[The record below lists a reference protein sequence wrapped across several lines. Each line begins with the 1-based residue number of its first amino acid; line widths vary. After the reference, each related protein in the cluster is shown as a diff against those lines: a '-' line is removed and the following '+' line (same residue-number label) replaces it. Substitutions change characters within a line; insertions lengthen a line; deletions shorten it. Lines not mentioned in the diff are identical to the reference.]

1 MILPK
6 SNISI
11 IMVRNA
17 IGYPSTDLGTLCR
30 CNKVNMWAKYKPV
43 PYNFTSVRPSDW
55 WRGQDRTCGITV
67 DYYPAGNETM
77 MKSVVDDIKA
87 GKSCFTRNI
96 PAGGS
101 SEPFRLGD
109 FAGYN
114 HEATHNVVY
123 IQVPTNASWNNGNQ
137 QDRMARITMAVQW
150 RHDSSMLSLSD
161 LYVNQGVFDLSKW
174 YLGCIFTMPG
184 KSSEYR
190 IVTNGTTLADM
201 ENVDVLAFN
210 VGGTGMMTIYPII
223 CSVAETTLTS
233 VTGGYV
239 IPLPNLGSYDCEVV
253 QAHRAEI
260 EWNTSSSVTEY
271 GSDYRFSVKINYS
284 NVKTIPNSITGY
296 IEVVPCTA
304 NMQPLGN
311 WTRVLESF
319 TINLTAAS
327 GVASL
332 DQFTLLKSSLDGL
345 THPSCRGLLVSFH
358 PTASYMAG
366 SVTGMIT
373 I

>member
-1 MILPK
+1 MTLPN
-6 SNISI
+6 SNVSI
-11 IMVRNA
+11 MMVRNA
-17 IGYPSTDLGTLCR
+17 LGYPSTDLGTLCS

-67 DYYPAGNETM
+67 DYYPAANETM
-77 MKSVVDDIKA
+77 LKTIVDDIKA
-87 GKSCFTRNI
+87 GRSCFTRNA
-96 PAGGS
+96 PAGGT

-114 HEATHNVVY
+114 NEATHNVVY
-123 IQVPTNASWNNGNQ
+123 VQVPTNASWNNGNQ

-174 YLGCIFTMPG
+174 YLGCVFTMPG
-184 KSSEYR
+184 NSSQYR
-190 IVTNGTTLADM
+190 IVTNTTKLADM
-201 ENVDVLAFN
+201 NNVDVLAFN
-210 VGGTGMMTIYPII
+210 IGGAGVMTLYPII
-223 CSVAETTLTS
+223 CSVSEPTLTTA
-233 VTGGYV
+233 TGGYV

-345 THPSCRGLLVSFH
+345 SHPSCRGLLVSFH